1 VGAWKKSVEKNADHG
16 GPVYEV
22 PESKALHI
30 SYFELRFCGLGKLGK
45 KTLSCD

>member
-1 VGAWKKSVEKNADHG
+1 MGAWKKSVEKNADHG

-22 PESKALHI
+22 PESKALYI